1 MSVIDKESKGWNFI
15 METYKFHMDPF
26 FCFWGLLDASGCS
39 REARIISVHLTAS
52 CSSISLSLY
61 WFLSISTRA
70 ISTLVNLFLW
80 AIGTSSYKQ
89 NTCRHIERTSEL
101 RYFYLHTKNSLY
113 NFYKVLL
120 IASLLLN
127 PNNFQ

>member
-1 MSVIDKESKGWNFI
+1 MSVTDKESKGWNFI

-89 NTCRHIERTSEL
+89 STCWTNFRIAVFLSS
-101 RYFYLHTKNSLY
+101 YKNSLY

-120 IASLLLN
+120 IASLFLN